1 MKFSNTD
8 QVTHLLTKGTLH
20 RNKQNIR
27 VFFLDSKKTKKQ
39 GTYEKITINLI
50 LKLTKVCLKENLM
63 YDFAC

>member
-1 MKFSNTD
+1 MKLSNTD
-8 QVTHLLTKGTLH
+8 QVTNLLTNGTLH

-39 GTYEKITINLI
+39 DTYEKMTINLI
-50 LKLTKVCLKENLM
+50 LKLTKVCLKENFM